1 MQNRY
6 SIEKGIQEFGDTGV
20 KALLDEL
27 KQFNDQK
34 VLDTVHVSDLQNL
47 ERE

>member
-1 MQNRY
+1 MNNRY

-20 KALLDEL
+20 KVLLDEL
-27 KQFNDQK
+27 KQFYDRK
-34 VLDTVHVSDLQNL
+34 VLDPVHISDLQNL